1 MARTRIGR
9 VAGALFGYMALFSRA
24 PEDQRP
30 PLASLRSHVMGL
42 LDAIASH
49 PRLQNLPP
57 GEVEEARFA
66 MTAWVDETVMRST
79 WSGRDAWERE
89 PLQLTLFGTNR
100 AGDEFY
106 EHLER
111 LPPDFLAA
119 REAYFLCLAMGFE
132 GGYVGRDA
140 DRHALLARQ
149 YEMLRVAGRA
159 LEAGNEQYVCP
170 DAYDLAIRL
179 PRSAGG
185 RLWSRLFTMAM
196 ICAAIFGIYWT
207 VLYFYAGTVPVP
219 AGS

>member
-9 VAGALFGYMALFSRA
+9 VAGALFGYMALFARA

-30 PLASLRSHVMGL
+30 PLAAMRSHVMGL

-49 PRLQNLPP
+49 PRLANLAP
-57 GEVEEARFA
+57 GELEEARFA
-66 MTAWVDETVMRST
+66 MTAWVDETVLRST

-89 PLQLTLFGTNR
+89 PLQLTLFATNR

-111 LPPDFLAA
+111 LPPDCLAA
-119 REAYFLCLAMGFE
+119 REAYFFCLAMGFE

-140 DRHALLARQ
+140 DRQALLARQ
-149 YEMLRVAGRA
+149 YEMLRVAGKA
-159 LEAGNEQYVCP
+159 LEVANEQNVCP

-185 RLWSRLFTMAM
+185 RLWSRLLTMGV
-196 ICAAIFGIYWT
+196 ICAGIFGLFWAA
-207 VLYFYAGTVPVP
+207 LYFYAGSVSLPS
-219 AGS
+219 GS